1 MSPIS
6 STSASASAS
15 ASAALANAASNGVSA
30 ISNGS
35 RQLDQDAQRIAN
47 PNGSDVTS
55 ALVET
60 TQSLQLA
67 QAGADVIST
76 SNEMLGTLLNVFA

>member
-6 STSASASAS
+6 STSS
-15 ASAALANAASNGVSA
+15 SAARASAASNGISA

-35 RQLDQDAQRIAN
+35 RQLDQDAQQIAN
-47 PNGSDVTS
+47 PNSSDVTS
-55 ALVET
+55 ALVDT

-76 SNEMLGTLLNVFA
+76 SNQMLGTLLDVFA

>member
-6 STSASASAS
+6 STSASA
-15 ASAALANAASNGVSA
+15 ALASAASNGVSA
-30 ISNGS
+30 ISTGS
-35 RQLDQDAQRIAN
+35 RQLDQDAQQIAD
-47 PNGSDVTS
+47 PNSSEITG
-55 ALVET
+55 ALLNT

-76 SNEMLGTLLNVFA
+76 SNELLGTLLNVFA

>member
-6 STSASASAS
+6 STSS
-15 ASAALANAASNGVSA
+15 SAALASAASNGVSA

-35 RQLDQDAQRIAN
+35 RQLDQDAQQIAD
-47 PNGSDVTS
+47 PNSSDVTS
-55 ALVET
+55 ALLDT

>member
-6 STSASASAS
+6 STSASAAL
-15 ASAALANAASNGVSA
+15 ASAANNGVSA

-35 RQLDQDAQRIAN
+35 RQLDQDAQQIAN
-47 PNGSDVTS
+47 PNSPDVTS
-55 ALVET
+55 ALVDT

-67 QAGADVIST
+67 QAGADVISA
-76 SNEMLGTLLNVFA
+76 SNEMLGTLLDVFA

>member
-6 STSASASAS
+6 STSASA
-15 ASAALANAASNGVSA
+15 ALTSAASNGVSA

-35 RQLDQDAQRIAN
+35 RQLDQDAQQIAN
-47 PNGSDVTS
+47 PDSSDVTS
-55 ALVET
+55 ALVDT

-76 SNEMLGTLLNVFA
+76 SNEMLGTLLDVFA